1 MSFLAFILIVFSAV
15 LHASWNLLGK
25 RSTMSISFYTAMCI
39 TACMVWLHVQFWTP
53 VNIFRLPG
61 EFFLFLILSVV
72 SDICYCLGL
81 VRAYRTMEMS
91 TAYPMM
97 RALPILL
104 TALVTSLLGWGSAL
118 SPLAIAG
125 MAVVFL
131 GCMMMPLKDFSHFK
145 FKDYLNRNLLFIV
158 LVACGTTGYTI
169 LDKEAQNVFAVSCQD
184 LNKITLSLTYYS
196 TRSVTLTSALMLLV
210 LIWPG
215 ELKTFKNL
223 LRQNWKMPLLA
234 GLSASMTY
242 TTVLLA
248 MNYVDNA
255 SYVQVF
261 RQLGLIFGMAGS
273 ILILKERCTWPKVI
287 GVLLILSGLAMTVI
301 KL

>member
-97 RALPILL
+97 RALPLVYPKDETVSNILNEYML
-104 TALVTSLLGWGSAL
+104 GDNLLGGVGVGRDAFVQAYSGYHSIGAEV
-118 SPLAIAG
+118 AEH
-125 MAVVFL
+125 
-131 GCMMMPLKDFSHFK
+131 SHNL
-145 FKDYLNRNLLFIV
+145 YLQ
-158 LVACGTTGYTI
+158 
-169 LDKEAQNVFAVSCQD
+169 KNVR
-184 LNKITLSLTYYS
+184 Y
-196 TRSVTLTSALMLLV
+196 
-210 LIWPG
+210 G
-215 ELKTFKNL
+215 
-223 LRQNWKMPLLA
+223 
-234 GLSASMTY
+234 
-242 TTVLLA
+242 
-248 MNYVDNA
+248 
-255 SYVQVF
+255 
-261 RQLGLIFGMAGS
+261 
-273 ILILKERCTWPKVI
+273 
-287 GVLLILSGLAMTVI
+287 
-301 KL
+301 